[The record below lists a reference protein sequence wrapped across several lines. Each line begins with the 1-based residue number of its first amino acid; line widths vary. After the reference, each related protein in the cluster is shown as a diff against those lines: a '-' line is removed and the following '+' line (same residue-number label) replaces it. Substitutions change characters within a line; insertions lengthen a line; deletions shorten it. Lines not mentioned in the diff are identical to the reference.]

1 MDMTVVIVT
10 LIFGLVF
17 GGGCGI
23 YLARVGDSASKRAK
37 ELDIELKQTREEL
50 LAFKNQVTQHFSKT
64 AELVNTLTANYRE
77 VYTHL
82 VEGAQRFS
90 SSDAPKIDSM
100 NTADPL
106 LSSAAEN
113 ANEADDAVANQASQ
127 ENEDEGWY
135 GDHPQEP
142 VADDTARDDRFH

>member
-37 ELDIELKQTREEL
+37 ALDMELKQTREEL

-64 AELVNTLTANYRE
+64 ADLVNTLTANYRE

-106 LSSAAEN
+106 LSSTPEN
-113 ANEADDAVANQASQ
+113 ANAADDTVADQASQ
-127 ENEDEGWY
+127 ENDDEGWY

-142 VADDTARDDRFH
+142 VMDDTARDDRFH

>member
-17 GGGCGI
+17 GGGCGV
-23 YLARVGDSASKRAK
+23 YLARAGNSAAKRAK
-37 ELDIELKQTREEL
+37 ELDIELKHTREEF

-82 VEGAQRFS
+82 VEGAQHFS
-90 SSDAPKIDSM
+90 SSDASKIASM
-100 NTADPL
+100 GTNDPL
-106 LSSAAEN
+106 LSSTAESTN
-113 ANEADDAVANQASQ
+113 VADDALDDQGTQ
-127 ENEDEGWY
+127 ETEDEGWY

-142 VADDTARDDRFH
+142 VVDETARDDRFH